1 MVLKDFE
8 ILEKQTY
15 GMVLKDF
22 EILKKITYGL
32 NLQEHPLLST
42 KCGCFWPLS
51 IIKAYEDK
59 KTSIALKIG

>member
-8 ILEKQTY
+8 ILEKKTY

-32 NLQEHPLLST
+32 NP
-42 KCGCFWPLS
+42 
-51 IIKAYEDK
+51 
-59 KTSIALKIG
+59 